1 SKESVKKFVDLG
13 IPYIIDERITEIS
26 WGANEGQPMGE
37 DTKLRFKKMISEWS
51 KGNLDYSIPGG
62 ETGLSL
68 VTRIDSFIN
77 DLKQRP
83 EQYILVN
90 THGRAL
96 KMMITRLLQEDISMM
111 EKYKHHNTGLY
122 LFEQRDDKFTL
133 LKENNIEHLI

>member
-1 SKESVKKFVDLG
+1 MKNIYIFRHGETEYNKLGIMQGRSIDVSLNNEGIEQVNKFYEYYKNIPFELIISSELKRSKESVKKFVDLG

-77 DLKQRP
+77 D
-83 EQYILVN
+83 
-90 THGRAL
+90 
-96 KMMITRLLQEDISMM
+96 
-111 EKYKHHNTGLY
+111 
-122 LFEQRDDKFTL
+122 
-133 LKENNIEHLI
+133 